1 MLEVG
6 YSNLNGLGFTTRYA
20 PNFGKRPLLP
30 VDYCHHSHVKNAR
43 LILVEDDP
51 FTRATLGDA
60 LALHGF
66 DIRARVGTAF
76 DAMEAQRTHDPQ
88 VALLD
93 LDLGVGASGID
104 VAIALR
110 GKNPRIGIVFLTT
123 YKDPRLIDT
132 SMPSL
137 PEGAIFLNKL
147 EMNSTAKIA
156 TQITLAIVKPLAK
169 RTLPWVRNGPLSSMS
184 TVQIEIL
191 KDIAAGLS
199 TNEIAR
205 TRGVSEQA
213 IDKSINRITKNLGI
227 PKSIDSNLRV
237 QIVRAY
243 FENKGQ
249 GI

>member
-1 MLEVG
+1 M
-6 YSNLNGLGFTTRYA
+6 
-20 PNFGKRPLLP
+20 
-30 VDYCHHSHVKNAR
+30 KNAR

-76 DAMEAQRTHDPQ
+76 DAIEAQQTHNPQ

-110 GKNPRIGIVFLTT
+110 KNNPKIGIVFLTT
-123 YKDPRLIDT
+123 YKDPRLIE
-132 SMPSL
+132 SNLPNL
-137 PEGAIFLNKL
+137 PEGAIYLNKL
-147 EMNSTAKIA
+147 EMNSTSAIA
-156 TQITLAIVKPLAK
+156 GQISLALLKPLTR
-169 RTLPWVRNGPLSSMS
+169 RTFPWSRTSPLAALS
-184 TVQIEIL
+184 TLQIEIM
-191 KDIAAGLS
+191 KEISQGAS
-199 TNEIAR
+199 TAEIAR
-205 TRGVSEQA
+205 SRGVSEQA
-213 IDKSINRITKNLGI
+213 IDKSISRISKHLGI
-227 PKSIDSNLRV
+227 PKSADTNQRV
-237 QIVRAY
+237 QIVRAF

>member
-1 MLEVG
+1 MGVG
-6 YSNLNGLGFTTRYA
+6 IYN
-20 PNFGKRPLLP
+20 LLP
-30 VDYCHHSHVKNAR
+30 RFFLEKPKWVASNCHHCHVKNAR

-66 DIRARVGTAF
+66 DIRARIGTAF
-76 DAMEAQRTHDPQ
+76 EAIKAQRIHDPQ

-110 GKNPRIGIVFLTT
+110 EQNPKIGIVFLTT
-123 YKDPRLIDT
+123 YKDPRLIN
-132 SMPSL
+132 SNMPNL

-156 TQITLAIVKPLAK
+156 IQISLAIVKPLAK
-169 RTLPWVRNGPLSSMS
+169 RALPWVRRGPLSSMS
-184 TVQIEIL
+184 AIQIEIL
-191 KDIAAGLS
+191 KDVAAGLS
-199 TNEIAR
+199 TSEIAR
-205 TRGVSEQA
+205 KRGVTEQA
-213 IDKSINRITKNLGI
+213 IDKSINRISKNLGI
-227 PKSIDSNLRV
+227 PKSADSNLRV

-243 FENKGQ
+243 FKNKGQ
-249 GI
+249 GL